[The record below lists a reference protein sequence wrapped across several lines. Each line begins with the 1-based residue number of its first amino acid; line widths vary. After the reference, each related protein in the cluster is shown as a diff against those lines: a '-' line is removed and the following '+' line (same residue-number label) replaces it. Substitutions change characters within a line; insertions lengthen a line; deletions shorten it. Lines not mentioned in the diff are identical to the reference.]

1 MTTVSDNSN
10 NNNNNSGEQQFTIQ
24 PHPAKDNVPPS
35 RFKGDDAEQTPGL
48 GGAPTLGHLH
58 QQDPTGGKQPYV
70 PSQDLANNL
79 EKPLS
84 REELQAKQQQLNE

>member
-1 MTTVSDNSN
+1 MCR
-10 NNNNNSGEQQFTIQ
+10 
-24 PHPAKDNVPPS
+24 DNVPPS

-48 GGAPTLGHLH
+48 GSAPTLGHLH
-58 QQDPTGGKQPYV
+58 QAQQDPTGGKQPYV
-70 PSQDLANNL
+70 PSNDIAQSL